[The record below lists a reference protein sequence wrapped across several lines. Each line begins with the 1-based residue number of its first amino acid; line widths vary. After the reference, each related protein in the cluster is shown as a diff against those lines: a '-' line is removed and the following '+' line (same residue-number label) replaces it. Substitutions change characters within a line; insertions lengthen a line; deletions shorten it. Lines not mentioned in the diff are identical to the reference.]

1 MKLSVLA
8 LFAFAALVAAKGR
21 VTYLVTFPDE
31 TPQHE
36 VDKAASEVEGRGGVI
51 NHRYTLI
58 KGFSVISDEDSMNIL
73 RASGNEKYPPTV
85 EEDQVVYAL
94 GPDH

>member
-8 LFAFAALVAAKGR
+8 LFTFAALVAAKGK
-21 VTYLVTFPDE
+21 VTYLVTFPDN

-58 KGFSVISDEDSMNIL
+58 KGFSVISDEDSMNTL
-73 RASGNEKYPPTV
+73 RTTSNEKYKPTI
-85 EEDQVVYAL
+85 EEDQVVYAF
-94 GPDH
+94 GQDP